1 MKSKII
7 NGKEIAAKINDES
20 MQLLHAHLNKRN
32 PKLVIF
38 YFGYNASSEI
48 YIKYKC
54 KSASKFNID
63 VDVIHELNASEQDMI
78 NLISKANAD
87 HDVDAIMVQLP
98 INIPQIN
105 VQKVLDTID
114 INKDVDG
121 LTSWN
126 LGQVWTRNDYLLA
139 SCTALACMQ
148 VFKEINYDLQGKQVC
163 IIGSTIV
170 LGKPLAG
177 MLNQLHAT
185 VSLLNS
191 FTPSLTTYTK
201 FADVIVSATGIK
213 HLLSKEMVKKDVVL
227 IDVGSN
233 KDENNVTHGDF
244 DPTEFTDIASVI
256 SPSPGGIG
264 PITISML
271 MHNVI
276 KAYVHH
282 LARTNNKGD

>member
-7 NGKEIAAKINDES
+7 NGKEIATQINDQS
-20 MQLLHAHLNKRN
+20 MQLLHNHLGSRN
-32 PKLVIF
+32 PKLIIF

-54 KSASKFNID
+54 KSACKFNID
-63 VDVIHELNASEQDMI
+63 VEVIHQLDLSEQDMI
-78 NLISKANAD
+78 NLIKQANANQT
-87 HDVDAIMVQLP
+87 VDGIMVQLP
-98 INIPQIN
+98 INIPNIN

-121 LTSWN
+121 LTSLN
-126 LGQVWTRNDYLLA
+126 LGQVWTRSDYLLA

-148 VFKEINYDLQGKQVC
+148 VFKTINYDFKGKQVC

-185 VSLLNS
+185 ISLLNAS
-191 FTPSLTTYTK
+191 TPNLTTYTK

-213 HLLSKEMVKKDVVL
+213 HLLTKEMVKDDVIL

-233 KDENNVTHGDF
+233 KDENNITHGGF
-244 DPTEFTDIASVI
+244 DQHEFIDVARVI

-276 KAYVHH
+276 KAYVYH
-282 LARTNNKGD
+282 LESNK

>member
-7 NGKEIAAKINDES
+7 NGKEIAAKINAQSE
-20 MQLLHAHLNKRN
+20 QLLQNYLEFKT

-38 YFGYNASSEI
+38 YFGYNPSSEI

-54 KSASKFNID
+54 KSAIKHHIE
-63 VDVIHELNASEQDMI
+63 VEVVHELDISEQQMI
-78 NLISKANAD
+78 ELIKQANANKN
-87 HDVDAIMVQLP
+87 VDGIMVQLP
-98 INIPQIN
+98 INIPNIN
-105 VQKVLDTID
+105 VQKVLDSID

-121 LTSWN
+121 LTSLS

-148 VFKEINYDLQGKQVC
+148 VLKEINYDLKGKQVC

-177 MLNQLHAT
+177 MLNQSHAT

-191 FTPSLTTYTK
+191 CTLNLATYTK

-213 HLLSKEMVKKDVVL
+213 HLLTKNMVKDNVVL

-244 DPTEFTDIASVI
+244 DPNEFTEIASVI

-271 MHNVI
+271 MYNVI

-282 LARTNNKGD
+282 LKNNDK

>member
-7 NGKEIAAKINDES
+7 NGKEIAAKINAQSE
-20 MQLLHAHLNKRN
+20 QLLQKHLGLRN

-38 YFGYNASSEI
+38 YFGYNPSSEI

-54 KSASKFNID
+54 KSAQKHQIE
-63 VDVIHELNASEQDMI
+63 VEVVHELNLSEQKMI
-78 NLISKANAD
+78 ELIKQANANEK
-87 HDVDAIMVQLP
+87 VDGIMVQLP
-98 INIPQIN
+98 INIPNIN
-105 VQKVLDTID
+105 VQNVLDHID

-121 LTSWN
+121 LTSLN

-148 VFKEINYDLQGKQVC
+148 ILKEINYDLKGKQVC

-177 MLNQLHAT
+177 MLNQAHAT
-185 VSLLNS
+185 ISLLNS
-191 FTPSLTTYTK
+191 FTTNLTSYTK

-213 HLLSKEMVKKDVVL
+213 HLLTKEMVKDDVVL

-233 KDENNVTHGDF
+233 KDENNITHGDF
-244 DPTEFTDIASVI
+244 DPNEFSKIATVI
-256 SPSPGGIG
+256 SPSPGGVG

-271 MHNVI
+271 MQNVI
-276 KAYVHH
+276 KAYVYH
-282 LARTNNKGD
+282 LEKNNK